1 MTFEWLAYSPSEE
14 LVTLDR
20 VVNVSLFLE
29 TFVTLGLPLEMVVS
43 LGRL

>member
-20 VVNVSLFLE
+20 VVMLGPCHFKSS
-29 TFVTLGLPLEMVVS
+29 FVDVC
-43 LGRL
+43 